1 MNNVILAGRLVAD
14 PELKTTP
21 TGVEVTSFRI
31 AVNQDYVKEGE
42 ERKADFFNIVA
53 WRKTAVFICQY
64 FHKGDGINI
73 VGKLQSRQYEA
84 NDGTNRCVVEVV
96 ADKVEFPLSRGQ
108 NSNNNGYSAPAQTTT
123 YATPAMAPQAV
134 PDVTAQQLPLDD
146 DLPF

>member
-1 MNNVILAGRLVAD
+1 MNKVILTGRLIAD

-31 AVNQDYVKEGE
+31 AVNQEYVKQGE

-53 WRKTAVFICQY
+53 WRKTAAFICQY
-64 FHKGDGINI
+64 FHKGDGIDI

-84 NDGTNRCVVEVV
+84 NDGSNRYVVEVV
-96 ADKVEFPLSRGQ
+96 VENVEFPLGKGKET
-108 NSNNNGYSAPAQTTT
+108 NNNYSAPAPT
-123 YATPAMAPQAV
+123 PQAV
-134 PDVTAQQLPLDD
+134 PDTASQQFPIDG